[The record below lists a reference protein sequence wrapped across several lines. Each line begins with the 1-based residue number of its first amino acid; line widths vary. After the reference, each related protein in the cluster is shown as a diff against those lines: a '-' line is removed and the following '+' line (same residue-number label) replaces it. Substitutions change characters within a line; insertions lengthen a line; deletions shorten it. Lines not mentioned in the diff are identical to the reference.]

1 LRIAVS
7 MEISIGAR
15 AAPPRTCGRST
26 GTSGSSGWRSSGLQR
41 LRLLSLQKPVRGG
54 THSMDH
60 KKQIKRFV
68 LENFLFTDDENALA
82 NGDSLIQKGIVDSTG
97 MLELISHLE
106 ETCAIKVENAEM
118 IPANFDSIDAIG
130 AFVARKLA
138 A

>member
-1 LRIAVS
+1 
-7 MEISIGAR
+7 
-15 AAPPRTCGRST
+15 
-26 GTSGSSGWRSSGLQR
+26 
-41 LRLLSLQKPVRGG
+41 
-54 THSMDH
+54 MDH

-82 NGDSLIQKGIVDSTG
+82 NGESLIQKGIVDSTG